1 MGLWLS
7 ESITGI
13 MVAVNGM
20 LATNALDNTDN
31 HTTNMKVNQG
41 SQFVI
46 LIARFDRYANMYNTH
61 LAVSLIDYFSRRLLT
76 YVLL

>member
-1 MGLWLS
+1 
-7 ESITGI
+7 

-31 HTTNMKVNQG
+31 HTTIMEVNQG

-61 LAVSLIDYFSRRLLT
+61 LAVSLID
-76 YVLL
+76 